1 MNNPNPF
8 LPQGSLLEQKSKKRT
23 RVKIAVFTIF
33 AINIAVLSPLLI
45 QGCRKEPTIS
55 QTDTGALPSPA
66 GTNLSTAESPS
77 NQPPPLTAP
86 DTNPPPVVNAP
97 PTNPAPVVPSPV
109 PTSPAPGTGTPTEY
123 VVAKGDSYYTLGKK
137 FGVSIKELK
146 AANPG
151 VVPTKLKV
159 GQKLQIPGGGAS
171 TGNGGSGAGSP
182 GTAPSGEATET
193 VYVVKSR
200 DTLTKIAHEHGVS
213 LKALRAANDLKTDSI
228 KVGQKLKLPAKAAV
242 AAAPAATETV
252 NTPTT
257 NPAPTGAP
265 GTAR

>member
-45 QGCRKEPTIS
+45 QGCRKEPTLS
-55 QTDTGALPSPA
+55 QTDTGATTSPA

-86 DTNPPPVVNAP
+86 DTNPPPVVSAP
-97 PTNPAPVVPSPV
+97 PTNPAPAVTAPP
-109 PTSPAPGTGTPTEY
+109 PTSPAPGTGTPSEY
-123 VVAKGDSYYTLGKK
+123 VVAKGDSFYTLGKK
-137 FGVSIKELK
+137 FGVSIKDLK

-159 GQKLQIPGGGAS
+159 GQKLQIPSGGLA
-171 TGNGGSGAGSP
+171 GNGGSVVGAP
-182 GTAPSGEATET
+182 GTAPSGEVSET
-193 VYVVKSR
+193 IYVVKSR
-200 DTLTKIAHEHGVS
+200 DTLTKIAHDHGVS

-228 KVGQKLKLPAKAAV
+228 KVGQKLKLPAKPAV
-242 AAAPAATETV
+242 AAAPAGTETV

-257 NPAPTGAP
+257 NPAP